1 MIEIRP
7 LHIRI
12 PIQLGL
18 LVAGFIVLV
27 TMSLT
32 SLWLARESDN
42 ASEEVAHTLEV
53 NTTIVTYQGA
63 LRRAESGQRGYL
75 LTGDPAYLADYEIGA
90 RRLWE
95 IYPELQR
102 LIADNP
108 AQQKKLEAIQPLVQA
123 KMQELS
129 ETVSLAQA
137 GRLDQ
142 AMALTRSNRGL
153 ETMNASL
160 TQILAMLND
169 ERVLLEERRDYSDRT
184 NLLLF
189 IVNFVGGLVIAV
201 LALSSISLIRKRS
214 NQLADAHAELAAAN
228 RELANTNVA
237 LEERVAERTADLR
250 EANDEIQRFAF
261 IVSHD
266 LRSPLVNIMG
276 FTSELATLQDE
287 IFADPKPGDAPDKR
301 TQQRQ
306 EFTEA
311 LSFIKAS
318 ISKMDRLINA
328 ILQLSRAGRREFV
341 PREIDLNAL
350 AKSLA
355 ADVTHRA
362 NEANAKIE
370 IGHLPTITSDRL
382 ALEQIFSNLL
392 DNAIKYLRRDLPG
405 QIEIT
410 GSERSGYVV
419 IQVSDNGRGIEEKDH
434 ERIFELFRRAGTQ
447 DVPGEGIGLAHV
459 RALVRR
465 IGGSIKVQSAL
476 NQGTSFTIIL
486 PKRWTA

>member
-18 LVAGFIVLV
+18 LVVGFIVLV

-32 SLWLARESDN
+32 SLWLARESDA

-95 IYPELQR
+95 VYPDLQR

-123 KMQELS
+123 KMQELG
-129 ETVSLAQA
+129 ETISMAQA
-137 GRLDQ
+137 GQRDQ
-142 AMALTRSNRGL
+142 AMAMTRSNRGL
-153 ETMNASL
+153 DTMNAIL
-160 TQILAMLND
+160 TQIFSMLND
-169 ERVLLEERRDYSDRT
+169 ERSLLEERRDYSDRT
-184 NLLLF
+184 NFLLF
-189 IVNFVGGLVIAV
+189 AVNFVGGLIIAI

-214 NQLADAHAELAAAN
+214 LQLAEAHAKLETANAELA
-228 RELANTNVA
+228 RTNIA
-237 LEERVAERTADLR
+237 LEERVQERTADLR

-276 FTSELATLQDE
+276 FTSELAALQDE
-287 IFADPKPGDAPDKR
+287 IFAEPKQGEAPPKR
-301 TQQRQ
+301 EQQRQ
-306 EFTEA
+306 DFTEA
-311 LSFIKAS
+311 LSFIKTS
-318 ISKMDRLINA
+318 IGKMDRLINA

-341 PREIDLNAL
+341 PREIDLSVLVKTL
-350 AKSLA
+350 AV
-355 ADVTHRA
+355 DVAHRA
-362 NEANAKIE
+362 SEANAKID
-370 IGHLPTITSDRL
+370 IGMLPTIVSDRL

-405 QIEIT
+405 QIDIT
-410 GSERSGYVV
+410 ASERGNFVV
-419 IQVSDNGRGIEEKDH
+419 LQVSDNGRGIDAKDH

-447 DVPGEGIGLAHV
+447 DVVGEGIGLAHV

-465 IGGSIKVQSAL
+465 IGGSIKVESAL
-476 NQGTSFTIIL
+476 NQGTTFTIIL
-486 PKRWTA
+486 PKHWTA

>member
-7 LHIRI
+7 LHIRV

-18 LVAGFIVLV
+18 LIAGFVVLV

-32 SLWLARESDN
+32 SLWLAQESDN

-53 NTTIVTYQGA
+53 NTAIVTYQGA

-75 LTGDPAYLADYEIGA
+75 LTGDPAYLADYETGA

-95 IYPELQR
+95 IYPELQS
-102 LIADNP
+102 LLADNP
-108 AQQKKLEAIQPLVQA
+108 EQQKKLASIQPLILT
-123 KMQELS
+123 KMQELA
-129 ETVSLAQA
+129 ETISLAQA

-153 ETMNASL
+153 EAMNASL
-160 TQILAMLND
+160 AQILTMIND
-169 ERVLLEERRDYSDRT
+169 ERALLNERREYADRT

-189 IVNFVGGLVIAV
+189 IVNFIGGLVITV

-214 NQLADAHAELAAAN
+214 EQLAKAHAELAAAN
-228 RELANTNVA
+228 AELGRTNIA

-276 FTSELATLQDE
+276 FTSELAALQDE
-287 IFADPKPGDAPDKR
+287 IFAEPKPGDTPAKR
-301 TQQRQ
+301 EQQRQ
-306 EFTEA
+306 DFTEA
-311 LSFIKAS
+311 LGFIKTS
-318 ISKMDRLINA
+318 IAKMDRLINA

-341 PREIDLNAL
+341 PRDIDLTAL
-350 AKSLA
+350 VKTLA
-355 ADVTHRA
+355 ADVAHRA
-362 NEANAKIE
+362 NEANARIE
-370 IGHLPTITSDRL
+370 IGNLPTITSDRL

-405 QIEIT
+405 LIEIT
-410 GSERSGYVV
+410 ASERGNFAV
-419 IQVSDNGRGIEEKDH
+419 IQVSDNGRGIDEKDH
-434 ERIFELFRRAGTQ
+434 ERIFELFRRAGAQ

-465 IGGSIKVQSAL
+465 IGGSIKVDSAL
-476 NQGTSFTIIL
+476 NQGTTFTIIL

>member
-18 LVAGFIVLV
+18 LAAGFVVLV

-32 SLWLARESDN
+32 SLWLSRESDN

-95 IYPELQR
+95 VYPDLQR

-108 AQQKKLEAIQPLVQA
+108 EQQARLDAIQPVIQA

-129 ETVSLAQA
+129 ETLAMAQG
-137 GRLDQ
+137 GRLDE

-153 ETMNASL
+153 DSMNAALS
-160 TQILAMLND
+160 QILAMIAD
-169 ERVLLEERRDYSDRT
+169 ERKLLAERREYSDRT

-189 IVNFVGGLVIAV
+189 IVNFIGGLVIAV
-201 LALSSISLIRKRS
+201 LALSSISLVRKRS
-214 NQLADAHAELAAAN
+214 DQLAQAHAELAAAN
-228 RELANTNVA
+228 KELANTNVV
-237 LEERVAERTADLR
+237 LEERVTERTADLR

-276 FTSELATLQDE
+276 FTSELAALQDE
-287 IFADPKPGDAPDKR
+287 IFADPKSGDAPAKR
-301 TQQRQ
+301 EQQRKD
-306 EFTEA
+306 FTEA
-311 LSFIKAS
+311 LGFIKAS
-318 ISKMDRLINA
+318 IAKMDRLINA

-341 PREIDLNAL
+341 PRDLDLTAL
-350 AKSLA
+350 VKNLA
-355 ADVTHRA
+355 NDVAHRA
-362 NEANAKIE
+362 NEAGAKVE
-370 IGHLPTITSDRL
+370 IGDLPTITSDRL

-405 QIEIT
+405 QIEVN
-410 GSERSGYVV
+410 GSERSGFAV
-419 IQVSDNGRGIEEKDH
+419 IQVSDNGRGIDPKDH
-434 ERIFELFRRAGTQ
+434 ERVFELFRRAGTQ

-465 IGGSIKVQSAL
+465 IGGSIKVESAV
-476 NQGTSFTIIL
+476 NQGTTFTLIL

>member
-18 LVAGFIVLV
+18 LIAGFTVLV

-32 SLWLARESDN
+32 SLWLARESDK

-95 IYPELQR
+95 IYPDLERQ
-102 LIADNP
+102 IADNP
-108 AQQKKLEAIQPLVQA
+108 DQQQKLADLQPLVQT
-123 KMQELS
+123 KMQELD
-129 ETVSLAQA
+129 ETIAMARA
-137 GRLDQ
+137 GRRDDAI
-142 AMALTRSNRGL
+142 AMTRSNRGL
-153 ETMNASL
+153 DTMNAAL
-160 TQILAMLND
+160 AQILAMLND
-169 ERVLLEERRDYSDRT
+169 ERRLLTERRDYSDRT

-189 IVNFVGGLVIAV
+189 IVNFIGGLVITI
-201 LALSSISLIRKRS
+201 LALSSISLIRKR
-214 NQLADAHAELAAAN
+214 NDQLAAAHAQLAAAN
-228 RELANTNVA
+228 TELAQNNA
-237 LEERVAERTADLR
+237 MLEERVAERTADLR

-276 FTSELATLQDE
+276 FTSELAALQDE
-287 IFADPKPGDAPDKR
+287 IFAEPKPSDAPVKR
-301 TQQRQ
+301 EQQRQ
-306 EFTEA
+306 DFTEA
-311 LSFIKAS
+311 LGFIKAS
-318 ISKMDRLINA
+318 IAKMDRLINA
-328 ILQLSRAGRREFV
+328 ILQLSRAGRREFT
-341 PREIDLNAL
+341 PREIDLAAL
-350 AKSLA
+350 LKTLA
-355 ADVTHRA
+355 GDVAHRA
-362 NEANAKIE
+362 SEVNAKIE
-370 IGHLPTITSDRL
+370 IGTLPTITSDRL

-405 QIEIT
+405 QIDVT
-410 GSERSGYVV
+410 ATERGNFVV
-419 IQVSDNGRGIEEKDH
+419 IQVSDNGRGIDPKDH
-434 ERIFELFRRAGTQ
+434 ERIFELFRRAGKQ
-447 DVPGEGIGLAHV
+447 DVAGEGIGLAHV

-465 IGGSIKVQSAL
+465 LGGSIKVESAL
-476 NQGTSFTIIL
+476 NEGTTFTIIL
-486 PKRWTA
+486 PKHWTA

>member
-18 LVAGFIVLV
+18 LIAGFIVLV

-32 SLWLARESDN
+32 SLWLARESDK

-53 NTTIVTYQGA
+53 NTTIVLYQGA

-95 IYPELQR
+95 IYPDLER

-108 AQQKKLEAIQPLVQA
+108 EQQQKLAGLQPLVQA
-123 KMQELS
+123 KMQELD
-129 ETVSLAQA
+129 ETI
-137 GRLDQ
+137 
-142 AMALTRSNRGL
+142 AMARSGRRDEAITLTRSNRGL
-153 ETMNASL
+153 DTMNAAL
-160 TQILAMLND
+160 AQILAMLND
-169 ERVLLEERRDYSDRT
+169 ERRLLAERRDYSDRT

-189 IVNFVGGLVIAV
+189 IVNFVGGLVITI

-214 NQLADAHAELAAAN
+214 DQLASAHAQLAAAN
-228 RELANTNVA
+228 AELAQNNVM

-276 FTSELATLQDE
+276 FTSELAALQDE
-287 IFADPKPGDAPDKR
+287 IFAEPKPGDAPAKR
-301 TQQRQ
+301 EQQRE

-311 LSFIKAS
+311 LGFIKAS
-318 ISKMDRLINA
+318 IAKMDRLINA
-328 ILQLSRAGRREFV
+328 ILQLSRAGRREFT
-341 PREIDLNAL
+341 PREIDLAVLVKTL
-350 AKSLA
+350 AG
-355 ADVTHRA
+355 DVAHRA
-362 NEANAKIE
+362 GEVNAKIE
-370 IGHLPTITSDRL
+370 IGALPTITSDRL

-405 QIEIT
+405 QIDVT
-410 GSERSGYVV
+410 ATERGNFVV
-419 IQVSDNGRGIEEKDH
+419 IEVSDNGRGIDPRDH
-434 ERIFELFRRAGTQ
+434 ERIFELFRRAGKQ
-447 DVPGEGIGLAHV
+447 DVAGEGIGLAHV

-465 IGGSIKVQSAL
+465 LGGSIKVESAL
-476 NQGTSFTIIL
+476 NQGTTFTIIL
-486 PKRWTA
+486 PKHWTA

>member
-18 LVAGFIVLV
+18 LVSGFIVLV

-32 SLWLARESDN
+32 SLWLSRESDK

-95 IYPELQR
+95 VYPELQR
-102 LIADNP
+102 LIEDNP
-108 AQQKKLEAIQPLVQA
+108 EQRARLEAIQPIVQA

-129 ETVSLAQA
+129 ETIAMAQA
-137 GRLDQ
+137 GRTDD
-142 AMALTRSNRGL
+142 AMALTRSNRGFD
-153 ETMNASL
+153 TMNATLS
-160 TQILAMLND
+160 QILAMIAD
-169 ERVLLEERRDYSDRT
+169 ERKLLEERRDYSDRT

-189 IVNFVGGLVIAV
+189 IVNFIGGLVIAV

-214 NQLADAHAELAAAN
+214 DQLAQAHAELAAAN
-228 RELANTNVA
+228 KELANTNVV
-237 LEERVAERTADLR
+237 LEERVAERTSDLR

-276 FTSELATLQDE
+276 FTSELAALQDE
-287 IFADPKPGDAPDKR
+287 IFADPKPGDAPIKR
-301 TQQRQ
+301 EQQRQ
-306 EFTEA
+306 DFTEA
-311 LSFIKAS
+311 LGFIKAS
-318 ISKMDRLINA
+318 IAKMDRLINA

-341 PREIDLNAL
+341 PRELEL
-350 AKSLA
+350 TGLVKTLA
-355 ADVTHRA
+355 ADVAHRA
-362 NEANAKIE
+362 SEASAKIE
-370 IGHLPTITSDRL
+370 IGDLPTITSDRL

-405 QIEIT
+405 QIEVR
-410 GSERSGYVV
+410 GSERSGFAV
-419 IQVSDNGRGIEEKDH
+419 IQVSDNGRGVDPKDH
-434 ERIFELFRRAGTQ
+434 ERIFELFRRAGAQ

-465 IGGSIKVQSAL
+465 IGGSIKVESAL
-476 NQGTSFTIIL
+476 NRGTIFTIIL

>member
-18 LVAGFIVLV
+18 LIAGFIVLV

-32 SLWLARESDN
+32 SLWLARESDK

-53 NTTIVTYQGA
+53 NTTIVLYQGA

-95 IYPELQR
+95 IYPDLER

-108 AQQKKLEAIQPLVQA
+108 EQQQKLAGLQPLVQA
-123 KMQELS
+123 KMQELD
-129 ETVSLAQA
+129 ETI
-137 GRLDQ
+137 
-142 AMALTRSNRGL
+142 AMARSGRRDEAITLTRSNRGL
-153 ETMNASL
+153 DTMNAAL
-160 TQILAMLND
+160 AQILAMLND
-169 ERVLLEERRDYSDRT
+169 ERRLLAERRDYSDRT

-189 IVNFVGGLVIAV
+189 IVNFVGGLVITI

-214 NQLADAHAELAAAN
+214 DQLASAHAQLAAAN
-228 RELANTNVA
+228 AELAQNNVM

-276 FTSELATLQDE
+276 FTSELAALQDE
-287 IFADPKPGDAPDKR
+287 IFAEPKPGDAPAKR
-301 TQQRQ
+301 EQQRE

-311 LSFIKAS
+311 LGFIKAS
-318 ISKMDRLINA
+318 IAKMDRLINA
-328 ILQLSRAGRREFV
+328 ILQLSRAGRREFT
-341 PREIDLNAL
+341 PREIDLAVLVKTL
-350 AKSLA
+350 AG
-355 ADVTHRA
+355 DVAHRA
-362 NEANAKIE
+362 GEVNAKIE
-370 IGHLPTITSDRL
+370 IGALPTITSDRL

-405 QIEIT
+405 QIDVT
-410 GSERSGYVV
+410 ATERGNFVV
-419 IQVSDNGRGIEEKDH
+419 IEVSDNGRGIDPRDH
-434 ERIFELFRRAGTQ
+434 ERIFELFRRAGKQ
-447 DVPGEGIGLAHV
+447 DVAGEGIGLAHV

-465 IGGSIKVQSAL
+465 LGGSIK
-476 NQGTSFTIIL
+476 
-486 PKRWTA
+486 P